1 MIEVLR
7 KKIQTAQVKKSMIE
21 KSLVELSESV
31 TTLSEHRE
39 TLQLAQALCQKVAQ
53 STQETLRFSL
63 EKIVNLFLTAIFDGM
78 YEFKLIF
85 EISRSR
91 TTARIALIENGIEL
105 DPEASVGGGVMDV
118 LATALRIA
126 MLLLSKN
133 DRVLLLDEP
142 GKFISVGLRPRFY
155 EVMRRLS
162 HDMGIQIIMVTH
174 DSDAIA
180 IADHKVAV
188 RKVGM
193 VSTVE

>member
-1 MIEVLR
+1 MIDSIR
-7 KKIQTAQVKKSMIE
+7 KKVQTAQVKKDMLE
-21 KSLVELSESV
+21 KRIVVLTDSVVKLSED
-31 TTLSEHRE
+31 RE

-53 STQETLRFSL
+53 DTQETLRFSL

-85 EISRSR
+85 EISRNR
-91 TTARIALIENGIEL
+91 TTARIALIEDGVEL

-155 EVMRRLS
+155 EVIRRLS
-162 HDMGIQIIMVTH
+162 HDIGIQIIMITH
-174 DSDAIA
+174 DSDAMA
-180 IADHKVAV
+180 IADHKVSV
-188 RKVGM
+188 RKIGA
-193 VSTVE
+193 VSFAE